1 MKKNTSLTNKEIRK
15 DYKDFLVEKGIS
27 PEMEEQ
33 IQNSKEMLAVVGK
46 ILGAKK
52 NGDKW
57 KIKKSKIHGQGV
69 FAKVK
74 ICKGELIDIGA
85 EAGLVKQNWLSAKM
99 NHHPDPNAQWHMST
113 DLSVKCY
120 ALRDIEK
127 GEEIVNNYREIVKP
141 DEREYTDRNEE
152 QDCGCDESDAANDQ

>member
-69 FAKVK
+69 F
-74 ICKGELIDIGA
+74 A